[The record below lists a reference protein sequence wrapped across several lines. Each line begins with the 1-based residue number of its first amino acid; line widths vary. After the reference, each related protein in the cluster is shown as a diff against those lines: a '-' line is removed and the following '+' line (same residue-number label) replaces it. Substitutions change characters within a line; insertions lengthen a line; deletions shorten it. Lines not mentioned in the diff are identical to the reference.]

1 MNEDVR
7 KLSPAPLWNYFT
19 DLNAVPRPS
28 KKETAVISFMKSFGE
43 SLGLPTSVDEVGN
56 VIIKKPASK
65 GMENRMPIILQSH
78 LDMVHQKNSDRAFD
92 FNVQGIEMIVSGDW
106 VKADGTTLG
115 ADNGIGVAAIMSLL
129 SSTDISHPAIE
140 ALFTI
145 DEETGM
151 TGALALKANLLNG
164 NILLNLD
171 TEEDNEL
178 TIGFAGGID
187 FFASGEY
194 LWLRQVIV

>member
-65 GMENRMPIILQSH
+65 GMENRMPIILQH
-78 LDMVHQKNSDRAFD
+78 
-92 FNVQGIEMIVSGDW
+92 
-106 VKADGTTLG
+106 
-115 ADNGIGVAAIMSLL
+115 
-129 SSTDISHPAIE
+129 
-140 ALFTI
+140 
-145 DEETGM
+145 
-151 TGALALKANLLNG
+151 
-164 NILLNLD
+164 
-171 TEEDNEL
+171 
-178 TIGFAGGID
+178 
-187 FFASGEY
+187 
-194 LWLRQVIV
+194 